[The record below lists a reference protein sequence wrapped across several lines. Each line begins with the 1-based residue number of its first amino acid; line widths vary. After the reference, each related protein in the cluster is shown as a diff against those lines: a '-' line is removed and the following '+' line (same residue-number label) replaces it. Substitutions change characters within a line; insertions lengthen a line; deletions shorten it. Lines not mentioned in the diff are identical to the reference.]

1 VRSEP
6 GPEPVEESAHDGLAY
21 AFQSL
26 LARPM
31 ARLDRIP
38 PLDVVRADNRL
49 RILTVVALLAIATLG
64 SIALTLFDSWLT
76 SLGRLSAEV
85 ALHQLRAVFGWLAG
99 IGGVALFALGAYLW
113 RLGCHVR
120 TVRQFP
126 LPDSR
131 VIRDIA
137 VLREEVAVR
146 RGMVIQALG
155 VVLAICAVAL
165 LFFWWRLHFVLAP
178 HAALIFAPDSRSATP
193 GHSSTWMQSWRG

>member
-1 VRSEP
+1 MRSEP

-21 AFQSL
+21 NAFQSL

-49 RILTVVALLAIATLG
+49 RILTVVALLAIAALG

-76 SLGRLSAEV
+76 SLGRRSAEA
-85 ALHQLRAVFGWLAG
+85 ALHQLRAVFVWLAG

-113 RLGCHVR
+113 RLGWHVL

-126 LPDSR
+126 LPGSR
-131 VIRDIA
+131 VIRDTA

-146 RGMVIQALG
+146 LSGSLG
-155 VVLAICAVAL
+155 GYAISS
-165 LFFWWRLHFVLAP
+165 H
-178 HAALIFAPDSRSATP
+178 SATDHAFSFS
-193 GHSSTWMQSWRG
+193 GCILQQRVLRD